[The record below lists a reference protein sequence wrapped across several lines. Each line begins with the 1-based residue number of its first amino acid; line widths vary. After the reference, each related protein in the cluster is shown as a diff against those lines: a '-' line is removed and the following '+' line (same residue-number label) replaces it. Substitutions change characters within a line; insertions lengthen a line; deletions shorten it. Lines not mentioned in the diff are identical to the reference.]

1 MLQNP
6 IKDKTADLN
15 EIQYMTKKS
24 GQFLTSITREIKQ
37 LYEIVGLIEKQYMK
51 KKFKKMKIIKKK

>member
-51 KKFKKMKIIKKK
+51 KK